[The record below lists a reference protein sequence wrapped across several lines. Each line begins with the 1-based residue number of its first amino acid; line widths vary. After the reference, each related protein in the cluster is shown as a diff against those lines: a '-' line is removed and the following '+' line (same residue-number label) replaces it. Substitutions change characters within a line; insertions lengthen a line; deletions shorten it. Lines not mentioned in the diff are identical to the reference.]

1 MSIPLRSKGRFRE
14 AWAGHSDTLFWW
26 FDGICVTLRLLLS
39 IPTMNISYN
48 WLKEYIDFDLSPA
61 ELTQALTSLG
71 LECDAFEEVES
82 IRGGLRGIVIGK
94 VLTCEEHPNSD
105 HLHIT
110 TVDLGGDAPVQIV
123 CGAPNVAAG
132 QTVVVATVGA
142 TLYPTGEENGFQIKK
157 SKIRGIESL
166 GMICAEDEIGV
177 GESHDGIIVI
187 DREVAPGTPAAE
199 FYGLTSDY
207 VLEVDL
213 TPNRIDGA
221 SHYGVARDL
230 NAYLTRH
237 LKDGNLRRPS
247 VDGFTLDK
255 PEGGVTVEVDDIQGA
270 PRYSGVTIKGVK
282 VAESPQ
288 WLRDKLAAI
297 GMHSINNVVDITN
310 YILHGMGQP
319 LHCFD
324 LAKIKGE
331 KIVVRTCPAGT
342 KFTTLDGVERELN
355 EADLMICDEE
365 KPMCIAGVF
374 GGLDSGVTE
383 QTTDIFL
390 ESACFNPTRV
400 RKTARRHGL
409 STDASFRYERGCDI
423 NATIYCLKLAA
434 LMVKELAGGEI
445 TGPVVDIYSDPVECF
460 PVELSYSYLRGLVGK
475 EITNAEVNAILR
487 SLEIEVAAM
496 TDADGQPVADEAKAA
511 VASLKVPTYRFDVRR
526 PCDVVEE
533 VLRVYGYNNV
543 EYSTTVHSS
552 LQFKSLPD
560 EADDLRRLISEQLTA
575 LGFNEILNNSLTA
588 ESYYAELGSYPLANC
603 VKLLNPL
610 STDLDVMRQ
619 TLLFGGLESIAHNV
633 NRRSADLAMY
643 EFGQVYFLN
652 PSAESTADAPL
663 APFSEKSRLALWL
676 TGNLRRANWS
686 RQAEASTYFDLKA
699 CVANILTRLGLAND
713 NIRLETLDSASTPDI
728 FAAAQAVK
736 TRSGKLLG
744 HLGILSRK
752 LLAASDIKQEVV
764 YAELEWGELVKMA
777 VKTKVEFTPLPKTQ
791 PVKRDLALLV
801 DTSVTMAKI
810 EETVRQ
816 AERKLLRDIELFDV
830 YEGKNLPTG
839 KKSYA
844 ITMTLQDFE
853 KTLQDKQ
860 IDNSMNRIIEALKKN
875 LGAELR

>member
-1 MSIPLRSKGRFRE
+1 
-14 AWAGHSDTLFWW
+14 
-26 FDGICVTLRLLLS
+26 
-39 IPTMNISYN
+39 MNISYN
-48 WLKEYIDFDLSPA
+48 WLKEYINFDLSPA

-71 LECDAFEEVES
+71 LECDTFEEVES
-82 IRGGLRGIVIGK
+82 IRGGLRGVVIGK

-157 SKIRGIESL
+157 SKIRGVESL

-187 DREVAPGTPAAE
+187 DHEVAPGTPAAE
-199 FYGLTSDY
+199 YYNLQSDY
-207 VLEVDL
+207 ALEVDL

-230 NAYLTRH
+230 NAWLLRH
-237 LKDGNLRRPS
+237 SKQGNLRRPS
-247 VDGFTLDK
+247 VDGFSIDN
-255 PEGGVTVEVDDIQGA
+255 PQGGVSVEVQDLQGA
-270 PRYSGVTIKGVK
+270 PRYSGITVRGVK

-288 WLRDKLAAI
+288 WLRDKLTAI
-297 GMHSINNVVDITN
+297 GMHPINNVVDITN
-310 YILHGMGQP
+310 FILHGMGQP

-324 LAKIKGE
+324 LNKIQGG
-331 KIVVRTCPAGT
+331 KIVVRTCPTGT

-355 EADLMICDEE
+355 EADLMICDAE

-445 TGPVVDIYSDPVECF
+445 CGPLFDSYPEPVDCF
-460 PVELSYSYLRGLVGK
+460 PVELSYSYLRSLIGK

-487 SLEIEVAAM
+487 SLEIEIAAL
-496 TDADGQPVADEAKAA
+496 TDANGHPADEATAEM
-511 VASLKVPTYRFDVRR
+511 ASLKVPTYRFDVRR
-526 PCDVVEE
+526 PCDVVED

-552 LQFKSLPD
+552 LQFKTLPD
-560 EADDLRRLISEQLTA
+560 QADSLRRLISEQLTA
-575 LGFNEILNNSLTA
+575 LGFNEILNNSLTSGNYYTDLKSFPA
-588 ESYYAELGSYPLANC
+588 ENC

-610 STDLDVMRQ
+610 SSDLDVMRQ
-619 TLLFGGLESIAHNV
+619 TLLFGGLESIAHNI
-633 NRRSADLAMY
+633 NRRAADLAMY
-643 EFGQVYFLN
+643 EFGQVYFFN
-652 PSAESTADAPL
+652 PAAASSATPAAEGSATTVAEAEAEAKTDANEKKKADAKRAL
-663 APFSEKSRLALWL
+663 APFSEKGQLALWL
-676 TGNLRRANWS
+676 TGNFRSANWL
-686 RQAEASTYFDLKA
+686 RPAEASTYFDLKA
-699 CVANILTRLGLAND
+699 CVENILLRLGLRSND
-713 NIRLETLDSASTPDI
+713 NLRLETLDAASTPDI
-728 FAAAQAVK
+728 FAAAQVLK
-736 TRSGKLLG
+736 TRSGKVLG
-744 HLGILSRK
+744 YLGIVTHK
-752 LLAASDIKQEVV
+752 LLQAADIKQDVV
-764 YAELEWGELVKMA
+764 FAALEWDELVKLS
-777 VKTKVEFTPLPKTQ
+777 VKTKVEFAPLPKTQ

-801 DTSVTMAKI
+801 DSSVTLARI
-810 EETVRQ
+810 EEVVRQ
-816 AERKLLRDIELFDV
+816 AERKLLRSVELFDV
-830 YEGKNLPTG
+830 YEGKNLPAG

-844 ITMTLQDFE
+844 ISLTLQDFE
-853 KTLQDKQ
+853 KTMQDKQ
-860 IDNSMNRIIEALKKN
+860 IDNSMNRIIDALKKN

>member
-1 MSIPLRSKGRFRE
+1 
-14 AWAGHSDTLFWW
+14 
-26 FDGICVTLRLLLS
+26 
-39 IPTMNISYN
+39 MNISYN
-48 WLKEYIDFDLSPA
+48 WLKEYVDFDLSPA

-71 LECDAFEEVES
+71 LECDTFEEVES

-94 VLTCEEHPNSD
+94 VLTCVEHPNSD

-110 TVDLGGDAPVQIV
+110 TVDLGGEAPVQIV

-142 TLYPTGEENGFQIKK
+142 TLFPTGEENGFQIKK
-157 SKIRGIESL
+157 SKIRGVESL

-199 FYGLTSDY
+199 FYNLRSDY

-230 NAYLTRH
+230 NAWLLRH
-237 LKDGNLRRPS
+237 GKQGNLRRPS
-247 VDGFTLDK
+247 VDSFAVEN
-255 PEGGVTVEVDDIQGA
+255 PSGGVTVKVDDPQGA
-270 PRYSGVTIKGVK
+270 PRYSGVTIRGVK
-282 VAESPQ
+282 VQESPQ
-288 WLRDKLAAI
+288 WLRDKLTAI
-297 GMHSINNVVDITN
+297 GMHPINNVVDITN
-310 YILHGMGQP
+310 FILHGMGQP

-324 LAKIKGE
+324 LNKIKGGE
-331 KIVVRTCPAGT
+331 IVVRTCPTGT
-342 KFTTLDGVERELN
+342 RFTTLDGVERELN
-355 EADLMICDEE
+355 EADLMICDAE

-383 QTTDIFL
+383 DTTDIFL

-445 TGPVVDIYSDPVECF
+445 TGPVEDIYPAPVDYF
-460 PVELSYSYLRGLVGK
+460 PVELEYSYLRTLIGK
-475 EITNAEVNAILR
+475 EIPNAEVNEILR
-487 SLEIEVAAM
+487 SLEIEIAQLVDTDGNTTDDESAA
-496 TDADGQPVADEAKAA
+496 AA
-511 VASLKVPTYRFDVRR
+511 ASLRVPTYRFDVRR

-543 EYSTTVHSS
+543 DYSTTVHSS
-552 LQFKSLPD
+552 LQFKSLSD

-575 LGFNEILNNSLTA
+575 LGFNEILNNSLSA
-588 ESYYAELGSYPLANC
+588 GNYYTDLAAFPADHC
-603 VKLLNPL
+603 VKLINPL
-610 STDLDVMRQ
+610 STDLDTMRQ
-619 TLLFGGLESIAHNV
+619 TLIFGGLESIAHNV
-633 NRRSADLAMY
+633 NRRAADLAMY
-643 EFGQVYFLN
+643 EFGNVYFRN
-652 PSAESTADAPL
+652 PAATSTAEAPL
-663 APFSEKSRLALWL
+663 TPFSEKSMLGLWL
-676 TGNLRRANWS
+676 TGNMHRANWS
-686 RQAEASTYFDLKA
+686 RPAQQATYFDLKA
-699 CVANILTRLGLAND
+699 CTANILARLGLD
-713 NIRLETLDSASTPDI
+713 NAGIRLETLDTAATPDI
-728 FAAAQAVK
+728 FSVAQAVK
-736 TRSGKLLG
+736 TRSGKILG
-744 HLGILSRK
+744 HLGIVAKK
-752 LLAASDIKQEVV
+752 LLAAADLRQEVV
-764 YAELEWGELVKMA
+764 YAELEWAELVKLA
-777 VKTKVEFTPLPKTQ
+777 SKVKVEFTPLPKTQ

-801 DTSVTMAKI
+801 DTSVTMAAI

-816 AERKLLRDIELFDV
+816 AERKLLRAIELFDV
-830 YEGKNLPTG
+830 YEGKNLPSG

-844 ITMTLQDFE
+844 ISITLQDFD

-860 IDNSMNRIIEALKKN
+860 IDNAMNRIIEALKKN

>member
-1 MSIPLRSKGRFRE
+1 
-14 AWAGHSDTLFWW
+14 
-26 FDGICVTLRLLLS
+26 
-39 IPTMNISYN
+39 MNISYN

-82 IRGGLRGIVIGK
+82 IRGGLRGVVIGK

-110 TVDLGGDAPVQIV
+110 TVDLGGEAPVQIV

-142 TLYPTGEENGFQIKK
+142 TLYPAGEEKGFQIKK
-157 SKIRGIESL
+157 SKIRGVESL

-237 LKDGNLRRPS
+237 LKDGNLRRPT
-247 VDGFTLDK
+247 VDGFTLDS

-282 VAESPQ
+282 VAESPK

-297 GMHSINNVVDITN
+297 GMHPINNVVDITN

-324 LAKIKGE
+324 LAKIQGG
-331 KIVVRTCPAGT
+331 KIVVRTCPSGT
-342 KFTTLDGVERELN
+342 RFTTLDGVERELDQ
-355 EADLMICDEE
+355 ADLMICDAE

-374 GGLDSGVTE
+374 GGLDSGVTA

-445 TGPVVDIYSDPVECF
+445 TGPVVDIYPAPVECF
-460 PVELSYSYLRGLVGK
+460 PVELSYQYLRGLVGK
-475 EITNAEVNAILR
+475 EITNAEINAILR

-496 TDADGQPVADEAKAA
+496 TDADGQPVGDEARAA
-511 VASLKVPTYRFDVRR
+511 MASLKVPTYRFDVRR
-526 PCDVVEE
+526 PCDIVEE

-552 LQFKSLPD
+552 LQFKSLAD
-560 EADDLRRLISEQLTA
+560 QADDLRRLISEQLTA
-575 LGFNEILNNSLTA
+575 LGFNEILNNSLT
-588 ESYYAELGSYPLANC
+588 SGGYYAGLTSYPAENC

-643 EFGQVYFLN
+643 EFGQVYRLD
-652 PSAESTADAPL
+652 PAAASTAEAPL
-663 APFSEKSRLALWL
+663 APFGRVALWL
-676 TGNLRRANWS
+676 TGNLRRANWA
-686 RQAEASTYFDLKA
+686 RQAEEATYFDLKA
-699 CVANILTRLGLAND
+699 CVANILARLGLAND
-713 NIRLETLDSASTPDI
+713 GLRLETLAGDAVPDI

-752 LLAASDIKQEVV
+752 LLAAADIKQEVV
-764 YAELEWGELVKMA
+764 YAELEWDELVKMA
-777 VKTKVEFTPLPKTQ
+777 VKAKVEFIPLPKTQ

-801 DTSVTMAKI
+801 DTSVTMARI

-844 ITMTLQDFE
+844 ISMTLQDDE
-853 KTLQDKQ
+853 KTLQEKQ
-860 IDNSMNRIIEALKKN
+860 IDNSMNRIIDALKKN

>member
-1 MSIPLRSKGRFRE
+1 
-14 AWAGHSDTLFWW
+14 
-26 FDGICVTLRLLLS
+26 
-39 IPTMNISYN
+39 MNISYN
-48 WLKEYIDFDLSPA
+48 WLKEYVDFDLSPA

-82 IRGGLRGIVIGK
+82 IRGGLRGVVIGK
-94 VLTCEEHPNSD
+94 VLTCGEHPNSD

-110 TVDLGGDAPVQIV
+110 TVDLGGEAPVQIV

-157 SKIRGIESL
+157 SKIRGVESL

-187 DREVAPGTPAAE
+187 GQEVAPGTPAAE

-237 LKDGNLRRPS
+237 HKDGNLRRPS
-247 VDGFTLDK
+247 VDGFSLDN
-255 PEGGVTVEVDDIQGA
+255 PGGGVTVEVEDIQGA
-270 PRYSGVTIKGVK
+270 PRYSGVTVRGVK
-282 VAESPQ
+282 VAESPK
-288 WLRDKLAAI
+288 WLRDRLTAI
-297 GMHSINNVVDITN
+297 GMHPINNVVDITN
-310 YILHGMGQP
+310 FILHGMGQP

-324 LAKIKGE
+324 LNKIKGG

-342 KFTTLDGVERELN
+342 RFTTLDGVERELD
-355 EADLMICDEE
+355 EADLMICDQE

-383 QTTDIFL
+383 ETTDIFL

-445 TGPVVDIYSDPVECF
+445 TGPVTDIYPEPVGCF
-460 PVELSYSYLRGLVGK
+460 PVELSYQYLRGLVGK

-496 TDADGQPVADEAKAA
+496 TDAGGNRTEDEDAA
-511 VASLKVPTYRFDVRR
+511 ARASLKVPTYRFDVRR

-543 EYSTTVHSS
+543 GYSTTVHSS
-552 LQFKSLPD
+552 LQFKTLPD
-560 EADDLRRLISEQLTA
+560 MADDLRRLVSEQLTA
-575 LGFNEILNNSLTA
+575 RGFNEILNNSLTA
-588 ESYYAELGSYPLANC
+588 EGYYAGLASYPLANC

-633 NRRSADLAMY
+633 NRRAADLAMY
-643 EFGQVYFLN
+643 EFGNVYYLN
-652 PSAESTADAPL
+652 PAAESAAEAPL

-676 TGNLRRANWS
+676 SGNMRRANWA
-686 RQAEASTYFDLKA
+686 RQAEEATYFDLKA
-699 CVANILTRLGLAND
+699 CVADILLRLGLSGD
-713 NIRLETLDSASTPDI
+713 NIRIETLDAASTPDI
-728 FAAAQAVK
+728 FAAAQAVR

-744 HLGILSRK
+744 HLGILPRK
-752 LLAASDIKQEVV
+752 LLAAADIKQEVV

-801 DTSVTMAKI
+801 DTSVTMARI

-816 AERKLLRDIELFDV
+816 TERKLLRDIELFDV
-830 YEGKNLPTG
+830 YEGKNLPAG

-844 ITMTLQDFE
+844 ISLTLQDYE

-860 IDNSMNRIIEALKKN
+860 IDNTMNRVIEALRKN